1 MKPQTFNHLSCF
13 TFSKNRTQYA
23 ELYIILFYPRSK
35 RNKLYSTSLSITK
48 SSWELYEHLSSI
60 VTWHLAW
67 QNPWLKLHAVRT
79 VDFRRPFCSVESCL
93 ATRKDAM
100 QDASLLFC
108 GRWIWMICMLDV
120 NQALKTMFGF
130 KLKPSGWLFMAK
142 ISNVILFRWLKHE
155 IYIYIYIYIYTYTV
169 YIYSIHIQYTSNFL
183 HLHFHT
189 YNHIYIY
196 TLIEWWW
203 IPDSLHLFIQ
213 IVLVSLLSSLML
225 NQDS

>member
-1 MKPQTFNHLSCF
+1 MFHLF
-13 TFSKNRTQYA
+13 KNRTQYL
-23 ELYIILFYPRSK
+23 ELYLILFYPRSK

-48 SSWELYEHLSSI
+48 SSWVLNEHLKSI

-142 ISNVILFRWLKHE
+142 ISNVILFRWLKHD
-155 IYIYIYIYIYTYTV
+155 IYVYIHTV
-169 YIYSIHIQYTSNFL
+169 YIYSIHVIFYIYIFI
-183 HLHFHT
+183 HII
-189 YNHIYIY
+189 IYIY
-196 TLIEWWW
+196 IHW
-203 IPDSLHLFIQ
+203 
-213 IVLVSLLSSLML
+213 
-225 NQDS
+225 